1 MSTLAQDFNVGAV
14 QSGHYQRMDVTLTW
28 DSDVPME
35 FRLHMWQPTKDGEGV
50 TVIWSVSRDLLDVA
64 CIGDHGEYFGTGD
77 ITAARVRLPGHGE
90 TTPACVDAV
99 YLRLSSE
106 DGAIRLSFPTNP
118 LAAFVRSSLAMC
130 PTESEALDVDGLIT
144 QIFHAEEAQ

>member
-14 QSGHYQRMDVTLTW
+14 QGGHYQRMDVTLTW

-35 FRLHMWQPTKDGEGV
+35 FRLHVLQPGADGEDV
-50 TVIWSVSRDLLDVA
+50 TVIWSVSRDLLAEVMDTA
-64 CIGDHGEYFGTGD
+64 ERTGIRGIGDVVATW
-77 ITAARVRLPGHGE
+77 VRGNGIF
-90 TTPACVDAV
+90 AINSVF
-99 YLRLSSE
+99 LRLASDTSSPVS
-106 DGAIRLSFPTNP
+106 LSFRFDP

-130 PTESEALDVDGLIT
+130 PIESEAVDVDGLIT